1 MDGGDS
7 CDTCGGGGSGYVE
20 WEQISVK
27 GSLMLD
33 IRVGGPRRETK
44 VKVASNWGGVGG
56 PGGLQGTLVVQAEG
70 GTYEGGDGGNGY
82 SGGGGDGTDGA
93 GGGDGGSDGG
103 DGQDGSRSAGGK
115 GSGLDVSTI
124 PVTGFRLR

>member
-1 MDGGDS
+1 
-7 CDTCGGGGSGYVE
+7 
-20 WEQISVK
+20 
-27 GSLMLD
+27 MLD
-33 IRVGGPRRETK
+33 IQVGGPRRETE
-44 VKVASNWGGVGG
+44 VKVTRNWGGVG
-56 PGGLQGTLVVQAEG
+56 GTLVVQAEG
-70 GTYEGGDGGNGY
+70 GTYEGGEGGHGY